1 MHTMRHGHVQESQVA
16 NHKIIT
22 LKKSLFHDSQNGVHS
37 NACGE
42 AVSYF
47 CLFGNT
53 NPVRFS

>member
-1 MHTMRHGHVQESQVA
+1 VEESKVA

-22 LKKSLFHDSQNGVHS
+22 LKKSLFYDSQTGVHS
-37 NACGE
+37 NASGE

-53 NPVRFS
+53 NPVRFL